1 MTLFRL
7 LTEGTRALEQAGVP
21 DAKEDAK
28 QLLLTA
34 FHLDLVHF
42 LLNRMEQLEEN
53 SRNESSIELYRD
65 MIRRRRGRCP
75 LQQILGWQEFMG
87 LEFYVNSHVLIP
99 RQDTETLAE
108 QVLADT
114 DSFGEKSRRGDHKSL
129 LDLCTGSGCIAVSL
143 ARKGLFDQV
152 AATDISGE
160 ALKVAARNVENL
172 LPGWIVNTGERGEEK
187 QPEKGAGWFWLFQGD
202 LFEALPKDGRRFD
215 VIVSNPPYI
224 PSAVINTLEPE
235 VREHE
240 PVLALDGKEDGL
252 AYYRRIAAEAGDYL
266 KPTGAVY
273 VEIGCDQGE
282 AVRRIFQAAGYK
294 RIQIY
299 QDLPGK
305 DRVVKAWCR
314 EEDVL
319 RFTDIS
325 EQ

>member
-7 LTEGTRALEQAGVP
+7 LTEGTRALEQAGAP

-28 QLLLTA
+28 QLLLAA

-42 LLNRMEQLEEN
+42 LLNRMEELEEN
-53 SRNESSIELYRD
+53 SRNESSIVLYRN

-75 LQQILGWQEFMG
+75 LQQILGRQEFMG

-108 QVLADT
+108 RVLEDT
-114 DSFGEKSRRGDHKSL
+114 GSYAEGGRRGDHKFL

-143 ARKGLFDQV
+143 ARKGLFDRV
-152 AATDISGE
+152 TATDISGE
-160 ALKVAARNVENL
+160 ALKVAEKNAENL
-172 LPGWIVNTGERGEEK
+172 LPGWIVDMDGSRAEREA
-187 QPEKGAGWFWLFQGD
+187 EKGAGWIRLFQGD
-202 LFEALPKDGRRFD
+202 LFAALPKDGTRYD

-224 PSAVINTLEPE
+224 PTAVINTLEPE
-235 VREHE
+235 VRDHE

-266 KPTGAVY
+266 KPAGAVY
-273 VEIGCDQGE
+273 VEIGCDQGKI
-282 AVRRIFQAAGYK
+282 VRSIFHAAGYK

-314 EEDVL
+314 EEKHAPGA
-319 RFTDIS
+319 
-325 EQ
+325 